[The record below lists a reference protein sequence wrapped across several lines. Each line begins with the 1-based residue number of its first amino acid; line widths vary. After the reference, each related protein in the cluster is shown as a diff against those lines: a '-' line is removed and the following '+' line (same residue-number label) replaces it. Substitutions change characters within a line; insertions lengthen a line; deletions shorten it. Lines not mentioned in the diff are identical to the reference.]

1 MEELKIPYE
10 IKVVSAHRTPDR
22 MYEYSNSAEK
32 RELEVIIAGAEGAA
46 HLPGMISSMTLL
58 PVIGVPVK
66 LRELDGMDSLLLIVQ
81 MPSGVPVD
89 TVEISNAKNSGILSA
104 RIFSIKHPEI
114 RDRLNNY
121 MTRIKEN
128 IVFNLEDKL
137 DESWSIDNEKTN

>member
-1 MEELKIPYE
+1 
-10 IKVVSAHRTPDR
+10 
-22 MYEYSNSAEK
+22 
-32 RELEVIIAGAEGAA
+32 
-46 HLPGMISSMTLL
+46 MTLL
-58 PVIGVPVK
+58 PLIVVLVK

-81 MPSGVPVD
+81 MSGWVPVD

-104 RIFSIKHPEI
+104 RILSIKHPEI